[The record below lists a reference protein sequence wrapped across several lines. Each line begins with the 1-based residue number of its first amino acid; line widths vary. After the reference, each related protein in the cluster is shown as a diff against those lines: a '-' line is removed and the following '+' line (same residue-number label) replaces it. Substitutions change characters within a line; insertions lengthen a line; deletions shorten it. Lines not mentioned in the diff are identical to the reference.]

1 MPNLPERLRDWRAAR
16 TCLVG
21 VGNVGGGDDGFGV
34 RLAEK
39 LLDSGWQGRGCRV
52 LIAGLEPE
60 RSLPALCGGG
70 FDHVVFLDAVAFGGE
85 PGAVVLLETPE
96 IAARFPQVSTH
107 KLSLGLLAETI
118 QASSVTKCWLLG
130 VQPASLSAGA
140 GLTPKV
146 QTTLELLADLLAGEP
161 SARNSPGARPC

>member
-1 MPNLPERLRDWRAAR
+1 MSNLRGPLREHLQGRV
-16 TCLVG
+16 CLVG
-21 VGNVGGGDDGFGV
+21 VGNVELGDDGFGV

-39 LLDSGWQGRGCRV
+39 LRDSGLQGRGCRV

-60 RSLPALCGGG
+60 RSLPELCGGG
-70 FDHVVFLDAVAFGGE
+70 FDHVAFLDAVEFGGE

-118 QASSVTKCWLLG
+118 QASSDTKCCLLG

-140 GLTPKV
+140 SLTPKV
-146 QTTLELLADLLAGEP
+146 QATLELLANLLVEEF
-161 SARNSPGARPC
+161 SARIPQGALPC